1 MEVGYTKRLTFFR
14 LPKLDK
20 INTLSCGYH
29 DYKVSLFIIALL
41 RIYHFAFSKLN
52 DGGWIYLSTC
62 FYGQHIAGT
71 NSLAKV
77 MTLLSEKG
85 LIYKNDS
92 YSKGNYSRSYK
103 LHEDLLNCE
112 WEKADF
118 CESVKAFTGRSCNTD
133 TWARLQEHLSGWESL
148 GDDNPIKKLGEYVE
162 DILKS
167 TTLIERDR
175 EPEII
180 AEATRAQEEN
190 VREHQEKVD
199 FINFKNKIREAK
211 GQRLLSIPK
220 LETTVESIAAGY
232 RATLNAFS
240 NDAEKYV
247 KFHLD
252 KNGKSGTNRL
262 YSNVTNLKSI
272 WRPDLRI
279 DGDELFNIDIRCS
292 QPCLMSVLYGNS
304 PADLREKE
312 LFIQFVTEKDFYG
325 ELAAN
330 APPGVTLSRAEA
342 KGQTFILMFAPNQT
356 MSKQPLFKSFE
367 MFFPILA
374 AKIKEIKRND
384 YKKLS
389 FILQCTESDIMV
401 LGVMNELMERGI
413 RALSIHD
420 SILCK
425 EQDIPVVKEIISRHF
440 ESVTGFKPVLKI

>member
-1 MEVGYTKRLTFFR
+1 MDIGYTKRLTFFR
-14 LPKLDK
+14 LPKIDK
-20 INTLSCGYH
+20 ISSLSCGYC
-29 DYKVSLFIIALL
+29 DYKVALYVISLL
-41 RIYHFAFSKLN
+41 RIFHFAFSKLN
-52 DGGWIYLSTC
+52 DGGWIYLSTS

-71 NSLAKV
+71 NTLAKV
-77 MTLLSEKG
+77 MTMLSEKG

-103 LHEDLLNCE
+103 LHEDLLNCK

-118 CESVKAFTGRSCNTD
+118 CESVSAFTGRRCNTD
-133 TWARLQEHLSGWESL
+133 TWERLQEHLSGWESL
-148 GDDNPIKKLGEYVE
+148 GDENPIKKLGAYVE
-162 DILKS
+162 DILDA
-167 TTLIERDR
+167 TTLIERER

-180 AEATRAQEEN
+180 AEAVRAQEEN
-190 VREHQEKVD
+190 VRNHQERVD

-211 GQRLLSIPK
+211 GQKLLPIPK

-232 RATLNAFS
+232 RAALNAFS
-240 NDAEKYV
+240 NNTEKYV

-252 KNGKSGTNRL
+252 KNGKIGTNRL

-292 QPCLMSVLYGNS
+292 QPCLMSVLYGDS
-304 PADLREKE
+304 SAELIEKE
-312 LFIQFVTEKDFYG
+312 LFIKFVTEKDFYG

-330 APPGVTLSRAEA
+330 APPGVSLSRAEA
-342 KGQTFILMFAPNQT
+342 KAQTFILMFAQNNT
-356 MSKQPLFKSFE
+356 MTKQPLFKSFE
-367 MFFPILA
+367 IFFPILA

-401 LGVMNELMERGI
+401 LGVMTEIMEREI

-425 EQDIPVVKEIISRHF
+425 EKDIPVVKEIITRHF
-440 ESVTGFKPVLKI
+440 EKVTGFKPVLKI